1 MKKATIHFVFCCVVG
16 VLLSS
21 SCTKVPEACI
31 TTDKQTDRFVVNEEV
46 HFHANC
52 SQNAEA
58 FVWRF
63 EGKTATSTD
72 GIVITRESVKFRF
85 SRPGEHLVKL
95 EAKGRT
101 QTSEAFMTVYVYE
114 N

>member
-1 MKKATIHFVFCCVVG
+1 MKNNVLAIVLFSAVAVASAT
-16 VLLSS
+16 
-21 SCTKVPEACI
+21 SCTKLPEACI
-31 TTDKQTDRFVVNEEV
+31 TTDKKTDRFTVNEEV

-63 EGKTATSTD
+63 ENNAVGNNA
-72 GIVITRESVKFRF
+72 GVIITRESVKFRF
-85 SRPGEHLVKL
+85 SRPGAHLVKL

-101 QTSEAFMTVYVYE
+101 QSAEAYMTVYVYE

>member
-1 MKKATIHFVFCCVVG
+1 MKKTLLHLVCFSALALFTAT
-16 VLLSS
+16 
-21 SCTKVPEACI
+21 SCTKTPEACI
-31 TTDKQTDRFVVNEEV
+31 TTDKKTDRFSVNEEI

-63 EGKTATSTD
+63 ENNAVGNND
-72 GIVITRESVKFRF
+72 GVVITRESVKFRF
-85 SRPGEHLVKL
+85 SRPGKHVVKL
-95 EAKGRT
+95 EARGRT
-101 QTSEAFMTVYVYE
+101 QSAEAYMTVYVYE

>member
-1 MKKATIHFVFCCVVG
+1 MKKNVLVLFFFSALAVVSAT
-16 VLLSS
+16 

-31 TTDKQTDRFVVNEEV
+31 TTDKKTDRFTVNEEI

-63 EGKTATSTD
+63 ENNAVGMND
-72 GIVITRESVKFRF
+72 GVIITRESVKFRF
-85 SRPGEHLVKL
+85 SKPGKHLVKL

-101 QTSEAFMTVYVYE
+101 ETSEAYMTVYVYE